1 MTSPHEL
8 ARERYVNLATFKRS
22 GDEVK
27 TPIWFA
33 ADPQDPRRLWM
44 YTNGKSWK
52 VKRIRNNGR
61 ARVAACNARGG
72 VHGPWLDASARTES
86 DERAIAR
93 AFDLLIQKYGWQARL
108 LLIGSRLG
116 NTWKDRTVL
125 EVKLA

>member
-1 MTSPHEL
+1 MTPNEL
-8 ARERYVNLATFKRS
+8 ARERYVNLATVKRS

-33 ADPQDPRRLWM
+33 SDPQDPRKLWM

-52 VKRIRNNGR
+52 VKRIKHNGK

-72 VHGPWLDASARTES
+72 VHGPWLEAQARIEGDARG
-86 DERAIAR
+86 IQR
-93 AFDLLIQKYGWQARL
+93 AFDLLIEKYGWQARL
-108 LLIGSRLG
+108 LLIGARLG

-125 EVKLA
+125 EVTLA

>member
-1 MTSPHEL
+1 MTPNEL
-8 ARERYVNLATFKRS
+8 ARQRYVNLATFKRS

-33 ADPQDPRRLWM
+33 SDPQDPRKLWM

-52 VKRIRNNGR
+52 VKRIKHNGK

-72 VHGPWLDASARTES
+72 VHGPWLEARARIEGDARG
-86 DERAIAR
+86 IQR
-93 AFDLLIQKYGWQARL
+93 AFDLLIEKYGWQARL
-108 LLIGSRLG
+108 LLIGARLG

-125 EVKLA
+125 EVTLA

>member
-1 MTSPHEL
+1 MNPNEL
-8 ARERYVNLATFKRS
+8 ARQRYVSLATFKRS

-33 ADPQDPRRLWM
+33 SDPQDPRKLWM

-52 VKRIRNNGR
+52 VKRIKNNGR

-72 VHGPWLDASARTES
+72 VKGPWLEARARIEGDARGI
-86 DERAIAR
+86 ERA
-93 AFDLLIQKYGWQARL
+93 FELLIQKYGWQARL
-108 LLIGSRLG
+108 LLIGARLG

-125 EVKLA
+125 EVTLA

>member
-1 MTSPHEL
+1 MTPHEL
-8 ARERYVNLATFKRS
+8 ARERYVNLVTFKRS

-52 VKRIRNNGR
+52 VKRIRNGGR

-72 VHGPWLDASARTES
+72 VHGPWLEARARIEP
-86 DERAIAR
+86 DERAITR
-93 AFDLLIQKYGWQARL
+93 AFDLLVQKYGWQARL
-108 LLIGSRLG
+108 LLVGARLG
-116 NTWKDRTVL
+116 NTWKDRTIL
-125 EVKLA
+125 EVTLA

>member
-1 MTSPHEL
+1 MNPNEL
-8 ARERYVNLATFKRS
+8 ARQRYVSLATFKRS

-33 ADPQDPRRLWM
+33 SDPQDPRKLWM

-52 VKRIRNNGR
+52 VKRIKNNGR

-72 VHGPWLDASARTES
+72 VHGPWLDANARIES
-86 DERAIAR
+86 DANAVRRAY
-93 AFDLLIQKYGWQARL
+93 DLLLQKYGWMARL
-108 LLIGSRLG
+108 ALLGSRITG
-116 NTWKDRTVL
+116 TVKDHAIL